1 MRESKTDRRSAQVDA
16 EAARARKRAQFL
28 ATIRQASSQVDVPAR
43 TAEPPARTREIETR
57 AERSVV
63 RREATREVTRAPA
76 PAAAA
81 PAASPAP
88 APAPRLFREEALRNR
103 LAFEEGRGVVRVSPP
118 WTWALLWT
126 VVAALVAT
134 LTASFVGHVEV
145 TGRGRGILRPASGV
159 RVLTAQMTGTVVAIG
174 ARSGEQVKQ
183 GATLLRI
190 ESASTKAQLLEAD
203 RELDALKTRFAAV
216 SSEEDQHYAEQVEN
230 LKARAK
236 RIEEQIASLHG
247 SVQFFDRRLQADLG
261 LLKKGLV
268 SEMAVGESRD
278 ALAQANRQLSAAE
291 QTLDQTRQELA
302 SLQGRR
308 QDELWSRQQQLAAA
322 QNKRDAL
329 AVMMQ
334 QSVIEAPE
342 AGTVDAVV
350 VREGEVVQAG
360 QMIGKLVPGESTLH
374 VVSFLAERDRAF
386 VKPGDEAQL
395 ELDQL
400 PHAQYG
406 TLRARVVRIGD
417 DLASASEIRDAL
429 GDIKVDAPSYRVEL
443 DVTDAGAADAAHVK
457 LRTGTLMNVRYTLRR
472 ERLATLVLSPLKRW
486 FK

>member
-1 MRESKTDRRSAQVDA
+1 MSRDTRNPKTTSADT
-16 EAARARKRAQFL
+16 RARKRAAFL
-28 ATIRQASSQVDVPAR
+28 ATIREAAHTELVPAKR
-43 TAEPPARTREIETR
+43 TSAPPATHPPRARETTI
-57 AERSVV
+57 
-63 RREATREVTRAPA
+63 VTSARQPLTPPPAPA
-76 PAAAA
+76 PAPRAA
-81 PAASPAP
+81 PPPQAAQG
-88 APAPRLFREEALRNR
+88 APRLFREEALRNR

-118 WTWALLWT
+118 WTWALLWA
-126 VVAALVAT
+126 VVAALAAA
-134 LTASFVGHVEV
+134 LTASFVGSVDV
-145 TGRGRGILRPASGV
+145 TGRGRGILRPVSGV
-159 RVLTAQMTGTVVAIG
+159 RVLTAQMTGTVVEIG

-203 RELDALKTRFAAV
+203 RELDALKTRFAAI
-216 SSEEDQHYAEQVEN
+216 SAEEDQHYFEQVEN

-236 RIEEQIASLHG
+236 RIEEQIASLR
-247 SVQFFDRRLQADLG
+247 SSTQFFDRRVQADVG

-278 ALAQANRQLSAAE
+278 ALAQAQRQLSAAE

-334 QSVIEAPE
+334 QSVIEAPD
-342 AGTVDAVV
+342 AGTVEAVV

-406 TLRARVVRIGD
+406 TLRARVARIGD
-417 DLASASEIRDAL
+417 DLASASEIHDAL
-429 GDIKVDAPSYRVEL
+429 GDIKLDAPSYRVEL
-443 DVTDAGAADAAHVK
+443 EVTDSGAADAAHVK